1 MNLPNRLLTAISKRP
16 LASLIVLILVL
27 LAGVM
32 GAFVQGKRTALERLE
47 SMFDRSSVSR
57 RNLLQLQ
64 LQHPLLV
71 PEVLSTSKAVRV
83 LLAQPSP
90 IAARE
95 LSETLEETAK
105 NIRMDVVYVMD
116 LSGDCVAASNWRA
129 QDSFVGKNYGF
140 RPYFQ
145 QALAG
150 QTGRYI
156 AKGVTSFKV
165 GYYLARPVTVD
176 GSIRGVV
183 VAKLSFDSLQS
194 RIEDFWRDD
203 RELDFVTD
211 ENGVVV
217 VSPLNAFAFKPIQPI
232 PEAAR
237 KAIEASRQ
245 YGHELPPISVT
256 PGKALT
262 QQLRFVEFTEIP
274 DHSFLQ
280 KSYFLPDLGLRLYV
294 HLPAS
299 RYWKIVAEF
308 TAMFSLLALVVF
320 LICVSLFQRWAYGTK
335 LLETAIRDPLTGLN
349 TRLYM
354 DDWCEAAIR
363 AHNRDARAGFGL
375 AVFDLDWF
383 KQINDVHGHLAGD
396 EVLRRVGAIIRN
408 AIRGEDLAVRF
419 GGEEL
424 AVFVRCSDQAETV
437 AFAERI
443 RHSVEQSEFQS
454 KSGRM
459 PVTLSGGVAYHAAG
473 ETLDALFA
481 RADKKLYEAKELGR
495 NRIRD

>member
-1 MNLPNRLLTAISKRP
+1 MNLPNRFLTTIREQP
-16 LASLIVLILVL
+16 RASLTVLVLIL

-71 PEVLSTSKAVRV
+71 PEVLSTSKTVRV
-83 LLAQPSP
+83 LLAQPSS

-95 LSETLEETAK
+95 QDEVLEETAR
-105 NIRMDVVYVMD
+105 NVRMDVVYVMD
-116 LSGDCVAASNWRA
+116 LSGNCVAASNWRA
-129 QDSFVGKNYGF
+129 QDSFVGKNYAF

-165 GYYLARPVTVD
+165 GYYLARPVTSD
-176 GSIRGVV
+176 GKIRGAV
-183 VAKLSFDSLQS
+183 VAKLSFDALQS
-194 RIEDFWRDD
+194 RLEDFWRNEK
-203 RELDFVTD
+203 ELDLVTD
-211 ENGVVV
+211 GNGVVV
-217 VSPLNAFAFKPIQPI
+217 VSPLSAFAFKPIQPI

-245 YGHELPPISVT
+245 YGNEMLPISMT
-256 PGKALT
+256 PGNALT
-262 QQLRFVEFTEIP
+262 EQLRFVSFKDIP
-274 DHSFLQ
+274 DQSFLQ
-280 KSYFLPDLGLRLYV
+280 ESYYLPDLGLRLYV
-294 HLPAS
+294 HIPAS
-299 RYWKIVAEF
+299 RYWEIVAEF
-308 TAMFSLLALVVF
+308 TAMFSLLALVIF
-320 LICVSLFQRWAYGTK
+320 LLCVSLLQRWVYGAK

-363 AHNRDARAGFGL
+363 AHTRDARTGFGL
-375 AVFDLDWF
+375 VVFDLDLF
-383 KQINDVHGHLAGD
+383 KQVNDTHGHLAGD

-424 AVFVRCSDQAETV
+424 AVFVRCADLSEA
-437 AFAERI
+437 ASLAERI
-443 RHSVEQSEFQS
+443 RHSVEQSEFQTKTGS
-454 KSGRM
+454 VS
-459 PVTLSGGVAYHAAG
+459 VTLSGGVAYHAVG